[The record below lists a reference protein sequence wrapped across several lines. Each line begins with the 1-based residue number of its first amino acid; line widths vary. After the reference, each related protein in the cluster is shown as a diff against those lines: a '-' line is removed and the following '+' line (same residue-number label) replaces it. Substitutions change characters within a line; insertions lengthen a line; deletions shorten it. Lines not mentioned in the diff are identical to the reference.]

1 MAATT
6 IYCPTCGHENDESAK
21 FCEHC
26 GRSLAD
32 VAATRAAV
40 HPGGARRGVADT
52 TSETKRDELSPTG
65 RPDGPGGTGDPG
77 GSGGYGDDRPIDER
91 DAPRGEPLSD
101 DPDAERLL
109 WRGRPSRLWSPR
121 MAITNR
127 YRLTDQR
134 LRWEYGFIGRR
145 IEEVD
150 LFRINDVAV
159 KQAAFERILGFG
171 DITVYMADSSSP
183 EKILHNVVG
192 PERVKD
198 LIRSAVRRERQRR
211 RVIVREDMYSH
222 SDEPF

>member
-1 MAATT
+1 MAK
-6 IYCPTCGHENDESAK
+6 IYCPACGHENDEAAR
-21 FCEHC
+21 FCENC

-32 VAATRAAV
+32 VSATREAV
-40 HPGGARRGVADT
+40 HPGGVQRREPVVTGAAT
-52 TSETKRDELSPTG
+52 EGKRDGWPRPTDLS
-65 RPDGPGGTGDPG
+65 DG
-77 GSGGYGDDRPIDER
+77 SGDDRPR
-91 DAPRGEPLSD
+91 DAATPPGAPLSD
-101 DPDAERLL
+101 DPDAERQL

-159 KQAAFERILGFG
+159 KQGAFERILRFG
-171 DITVYMADSSSP
+171 DITIYMADSSSP

-198 LIRSAVRRERQRR
+198 LIRDAVRRERQRR
-211 RVIVREDMYSH
+211 RVMVREDMYSH
-222 SDEPF
+222 GDEPF

>member
-1 MAATT
+1 MAT
-6 IYCPTCGHENDESAK
+6 IYCPNCGHENDESAR
-21 FCEHC
+21 FCENC
-26 GRSLAD
+26 GRPLAD
-32 VAATRAAV
+32 VSATRAAV
-40 HPGGARRGVADT
+40 QPGGGQRREAENPAGWA
-52 TSETKRDELSPTG
+52 K
-65 RPDGPGGTGDPG
+65 PDGPPPTGMPG
-77 GSGGYGDDRPIDER
+77 GYADDRLLD
-91 DAPRGEPLSD
+91 DRGTPPGGPLSD

-198 LIRSAVRRERQRR
+198 LIRAAVRRERQRR

-222 SDEPF
+222 GDEPM